1 MWQIKYKHKKLCNG
15 VFFIGIYTSIG
26 TTEDETCFLTERNCL
41 HDLVRGLETACPCGK
56 SSSPWAISSVVQV
69 NFCIR
74 YSYILTSDKAVC
86 HTRHS
91 FLQFYFVMLCSG
103 FCLFLIFLKVP
114 IFNVEIVIARVTAF
128 FLFDTLYTSI
138 AM

>member
-1 MWQIKYKHKKLCNG
+1 MCQINKKLYNG
-15 VFFIGIYTSIG
+15 VFCIGIYTSSG
-26 TTEDETCFLTERNCL
+26 TTEDETCFLTERHCL

-56 SSSPWAISSVVQV
+56 SSSPWAVSSVVQV

-74 YSYILTSDKAVC
+74 YSFILTIDKVVC
-86 HTRHS
+86 YFGHTRHS
-91 FLQFYFVMLCSG
+91 FLQLYFVMLCSC
-103 FCLFLIFLKVP
+103 FCLFLIFLKLPV
-114 IFNVEIVIARVTAF
+114 FNVEIVIARVTDI